1 MIKQVIQDNFI
12 DSGFFPIFIFLLS
25 LISYALFIFCLIYF
39 IIFNYF
45 IKFYIIL
52 MKNIYSSII

>member
-25 LISYALFIFCLIYF
+25 LIFYAVFIVYLIYI
-39 IIFNYF
+39 IIFKHIF
-45 IKFYIIL
+45 KFYIIL